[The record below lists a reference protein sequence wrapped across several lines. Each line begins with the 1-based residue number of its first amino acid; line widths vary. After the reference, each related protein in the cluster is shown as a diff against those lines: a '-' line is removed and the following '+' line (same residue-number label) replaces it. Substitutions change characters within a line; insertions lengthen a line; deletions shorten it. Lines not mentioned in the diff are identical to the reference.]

1 MILKTGKTQAEE
13 ISLRGTRYFEETHAI
28 ETHAIEA
35 RQRAAIAAKRAYARE
50 QYKRKLE
57 KNPEDR
63 KKINERV
70 LLRYHKKKAET
81 TPEEK
86 KTRGRPKTKPEKQK
100 MPLGR
105 PRKYTIECSS

>member
-1 MILKTGKTQAEE
+1 MTETAEIIKITPTE
-13 ISLRGTRYFEETHAI
+13 STYHKYKDYRKEWALNNKDKIN
-28 ETHAIEA
+28 
-35 RQRAAIAAKRAYARE
+35 AYARE

-57 KNPEDR
+57 KKPEDR

-105 PRKYTIECSS
+105 PRKYTIESSN